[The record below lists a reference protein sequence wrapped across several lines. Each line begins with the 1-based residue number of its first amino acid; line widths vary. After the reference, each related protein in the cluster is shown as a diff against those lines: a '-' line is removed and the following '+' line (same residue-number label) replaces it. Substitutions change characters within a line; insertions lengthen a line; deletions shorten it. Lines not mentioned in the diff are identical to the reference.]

1 MFKATWPSSLQLSLS
16 VSLCLSLSLSLSL
29 SLCLSLSLSLPPLC
43 LQCRATVNGSL
54 VDIID
59 ESDRV
64 VVKKNLLATEC
75 SKLVNQGR

>member
-1 MFKATWPSSLQLSLS
+1 MFKATWPSSLQLSL
-16 VSLCLSLSLSLSL
+16 CLSLSLSLPP
-29 SLCLSLSLSLPPLC
+29 PPLC

-64 VVKKNLLATEC
+64 VDKKNLLVTEC

>member
-16 VSLCLSLSLSLSL
+16 VSLCLSLSLSVSL
-29 SLCLSLSLSLPPLC
+29 SVSLSLSPPLC

-64 VVKKNLLATEC
+64 VDKKNLLATEC

>member
-1 MFKATWPSSLQLSLS
+1 MFKATWPSSLQLSL
-16 VSLCLSLSLSLSL
+16 CLSLCRSLPVALSLPP
-29 SLCLSLSLSLPPLC
+29 PPLC

-64 VVKKNLLATEC
+64 VDKKNLLATEC

>member
-1 MFKATWPSSLQLSLS
+1 MFKATWPSSLQLSL
-16 VSLCLSLSLSLSL
+16 CLSLSLSLS
-29 SLCLSLSLSLPPLC
+29 PPPPPPPPP

-64 VVKKNLLATEC
+64 VDKKNLLVTEC
-75 SKLVNQGR
+75 SKLVNQGRQAGHCMSES

>member
-1 MFKATWPSSLQLSLS
+1 MFKATWPSSLQLSL
-16 VSLCLSLSLSLSL
+16 CLSLSLSVSLSVSL

-64 VVKKNLLATEC
+64 VDKKNLLATEC

>member
-1 MFKATWPSSLQLSLS
+1 MFKATWPSSLQLSL
-16 VSLCLSLSLSLSL
+16 CL
-29 SLCLSLSLSLPPLC
+29 SLCLSLSLPPPLC

-64 VVKKNLLATEC
+64 VDKKNLLVTEC

>member
-1 MFKATWPSSLQLSLS
+1 MFKATWPSSLQLS
-16 VSLCLSLSLSLSL
+16 VSLCL
-29 SLCLSLSLSLPPLC
+29 SLCLSLSLPPPPLC

-64 VVKKNLLATEC
+64 VDKKNLLATEC

>member
-16 VSLCLSLSLSLSL
+16 VSLSV
-29 SLCLSLSLSLPPLC
+29 SLCLSLSPPLC

-64 VVKKNLLATEC
+64 VDKKNLLATEC